1 MKLSD
6 LRKSKALTQAQ
17 AASICGMS
25 RRNYQYLEA
34 KDNEKT
40 SSYNNAI
47 RSLESYN
54 RGGKYSRYVIAVA
67 GTGYVGLSLATLLAQ
82 RNHVLAV
89 DVVKEKVDKINSRIS
104 PIRDQEIERFFSEKE
119 LDLTATLDG
128 VSSYKIADI
137 ILVATPTNYDSE
149 KNYFDTS
156 KVEEVLDLIK
166 ENNPDAL
173 IVIKSTIPVG
183 YTSFVRKKY
192 GFKRLLFSPEFLR
205 ESKALYDNLN
215 PSRIVVGHHKNERDA
230 LLFANLLKDNAIK
243 QNVPILLMG
252 YEEAE
257 STKLF
262 ANTYLALRVSFF
274 NELDTYAESKRL
286 SSRDIIAGVT
296 SDPRIGHFYDNP
308 SFGYGGYCLP
318 KDTKQL
324 LANYENVPQN
334 LIKAIVDSNSTRKDW
349 VANQVLKKLSQRE
362 NKDAT
367 MPVLSEKSDCTIGIY
382 RLVMKSNSD
391 NFRSS
396 SIQGVMKRIKAKG
409 VNVVVYEPTL
419 SNGTYFFG
427 SQIVND
433 LEEFKKKS
441 AVIVAN
447 RLSPDLADCMEKVY
461 CRDLFGM
468 D

>member
-34 KDNEKT
+34 KDNEKS
-40 SSYNNAI
+40 SSYNKAI
-47 RSLESYN
+47 RFLESYN
-54 RGGKYSRYVIAVA
+54 RDGKAGHYVIAVA

-82 RNHVLAV
+82 RNRVLAV

-104 PIRDQEIERFFSEKE
+104 PIRDQEIERFFAEEE
-119 LDLTATLDG
+119 LDLTATLNG
-128 VSSYKIADI
+128 ASSYKIADI
-137 ILVATPTNYDSE
+137 ILVATPTNYDPE

-215 PSRIVVGHHKNERDA
+215 PSRIVVGHHKNEKDA
-230 LLFANLLKDNAIK
+230 LLFATLLKDNAIK
-243 QNVPILLMG
+243 PNVPILLMG

-274 NELDTYAESKRL
+274 NELDTYAESKGL

-349 VANQVLKKLSQRE
+349 VANQVLKKLNQCD
-362 NKDAT
+362 KDVK
-367 MPVLSEKSDCTIGIY
+367 MPELGVGGNCTVGIY
-382 RLVMKSNSD
+382 RLVMKTNSD

-419 SNGTYFFG
+419 PNGTYFFG

-447 RLSPDLADCMEKVY
+447 RLSPDLVDCLEKVY